1 MVKVDH
7 GKLNIR
13 AERLAERWRRALACH
28 GEEIAREEIEFDI
41 IYLQKA
47 IAFQDIVFPELNSE
61 EHLELYPVLLR
72 MKASVFN
79 CKKMSKKKKV
89 ISFRLTEAARHKL
102 EYLAEKGGVSRTAVI
117 ENLLMEQKRF
127 KIAVP
132 EVK

>member
-1 MVKVDH
+1 MRVDH
-7 GKLNIR
+7 GKILTR

-28 GEEIAREEIEFDI
+28 GQEIAKEEIYFYL

-47 IAFQDIVFPELNSE
+47 IAKSYICFPELNQE
-61 EHLELYPVLLR
+61 EHLQLYPVLLQ

-79 CKKMSKKKKV
+79 CKKKSKTKKV
-89 ISFRLTEAARHKL
+89 ISFRLTEEARHKL

-117 ENLLMEQKRF
+117 ENLLMAQKRF

-132 EVK
+132 EAK